1 MLTDAVDAQIS
12 PTGRLEVLSRAE
24 AASILDRGHGGLH
37 ALFRQCAL
45 AVLNCGNETDDGQQ
59 LLERYASFDVRLL
72 MRERGIKLSVHG
84 APANAFVDG
93 KMITGIQEHLF
104 AVLRDVIYIGDEI
117 RGNPKFEQRTSA
129 GVTDT
134 VFHILRNAGVLQPM
148 TTPNLIV
155 CWGGHSIS
163 REEYEY
169 TKWVGYQLG
178 LRGMDICTGCGP
190 GAMKG
195 PMKGAAIAHSKQRI
209 GGRYLGFTEPGIIA
223 AEPPNPICNG
233 LVILP
238 DIEKRLEAFVRTG
251 HGIVVFPGGVGT
263 AEEILYLLG
272 ILLRPDN
279 ADQPLPLIFTGP
291 KSAEEYFRRID
302 EFIGRTLG
310 VDAQR
315 HYKIII
321 DNPDR
326 VARELKHGLQ
336 LVRDFRK
343 IGHDAYNFNWLLKV
357 DSDFQK
363 PFVPTHKAMRG
374 LKLHKDQ
381 PSHALAANLRRAF
394 SGLVAGNV
402 KAEGIREI
410 EKHGRFEISGEPAI
424 MGPIDALL
432 KAFIAQQRMKLPGR
446 EYDPCYRIVED
457 GAPA

>member
-1 MLTDAVDAQIS
+1 
-12 PTGRLEVLSRAE
+12 
-24 AASILDRGHGGLH
+24 
-37 ALFRQCAL
+37 
-45 AVLNCGNETDDGQQ
+45 
-59 LLERYASFDVRLL
+59 
-72 MRERGIKLSVHG
+72 MRCCRS
-84 APANAFVDG
+84 
-93 KMITGIQEHLF
+93 
-104 AVLRDVIYIGDEI
+104 
-117 RGNPKFEQRTSA
+117 
-129 GVTDT
+129 
-134 VFHILRNAGVLQPM
+134 
-148 TTPNLIV
+148 
-155 CWGGHSIS
+155 
-163 REEYEY
+163 
-169 TKWVGYQLG
+169 
-178 LRGMDICTGCGP
+178 
-190 GAMKG
+190 
-195 PMKGAAIAHSKQRI
+195 
-209 GGRYLGFTEPGIIA
+209 
-223 AEPPNPICNG
+223 
-233 LVILP
+233 
-238 DIEKRLEAFVRTG
+238 

-272 ILLRPDN
+272 ILLHPDN
-279 ADQPLPLIFTGP
+279 ADIPFPLVFTGP
-291 KSAEEYFRRID
+291 KSSEAYFQHID
-302 EFIGRTLG
+302 QFIGETLG
-310 VDAQR
+310 AEAQR

-321 DNPDR
+321 DNHDR